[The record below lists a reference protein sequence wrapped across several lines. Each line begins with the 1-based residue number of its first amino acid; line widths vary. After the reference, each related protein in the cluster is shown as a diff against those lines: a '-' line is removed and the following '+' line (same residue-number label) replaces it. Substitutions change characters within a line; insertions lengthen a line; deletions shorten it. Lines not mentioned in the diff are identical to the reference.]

1 MLHFYGYGLWSWLLT
16 TLQHLRPFAIPDL
29 RLVAATLSR
38 PQGHGTWPF
47 QGSGA
52 TAPEYYKLRNFTYRS
67 SSSYN
72 IDDATRILLLYTCR
86 QPQLPHS
93 PTSTSW
99 SSWGWWLP
107 SPDVPPGHGGRLRAA
122 ATAPSTCQVP
132 IVHTGSLLYVYH
144 SAEERWCCCYYI
156 LQDYSTHTPWKSC
169 FWYWAGNT
177 GRLGPSTL
185 VHTPRSRR
193 ELWWFPTPWCW
204 GWSGL

>member
-144 SAEERWCCCYYI
+144 SAEDRWRCYYI
-156 LQDYSTHTPWKSC
+156 YRITLHIPHDEAVVSSQGTVPGERVQPAS
-169 FWYWAGNT
+169 GI
-177 GRLGPSTL
+177 GPEPRWRRVGLIQRRL
-185 VHTPRSRR
+185 VHGRVD
-193 ELWWFPTPWCW
+193 
-204 GWSGL
+204 